1 MEAARVL
8 KLRGHNPTIYEK
20 TNELG
25 GVFIAAAAPEFKEH
39 DKQLIAWFKKQ
50 MADLGIPIQFG
61 TEITD
66 LTKLNA
72 DAIVVATGSVAK
84 RLPIPGAE
92 RAMTAVEYLLG
103 EKEVGENVVIIGGGL
118 TGCEIALDLHKKGKN
133 PQIVEMMND
142 LMAVKNL
149 CLANSSFLRDYF
161 KCYDVPVFLE
171 SGVKEIGDDYVIV
184 EKKNKERVKL
194 PADSIIMSVGYKPT
208 PIVEPGYNLGVG
220 PVNVPV
226 PDVCKPVVKKVDE
239 IVTELLGPPRSTP
252 RPPSAARRSTPSATR
267 TRSRTSRP
275 PSGAPGMS
283 L

>member
-1 MEAARVL
+1 
-8 KLRGHNPTIYEK
+8 
-20 TNELG
+20 
-25 GVFIAAAAPEFKEH
+25 
-39 DKQLIAWFKKQ
+39 QLIAWFKKQ
-50 MADLGIPIQFG
+50 MADLNIPIQFG

-103 EKEVGENVVIIGGGL
+103 EKEVVGDNVVIIGGGL
-118 TGCEIALDLHKKGKN
+118 TGCGIALDLHKKGKN

-184 EKKNKERVKL
+184 EGKDKVQTKL
-194 PADSIIMSVGYKPT
+194 PADTIIMSVGYNPT
-208 PIVEPGYNLGVG
+208 PLVEPGYNLGIG

-226 PDVCKPVVKKVDE
+226 PDVCAPVVKKVDE
-239 IVTELLGPPRSTP
+239 IVKELLGPLVPVNNETTVGGKTVYTIGDASKVANIK
-252 RPPSAARRSTPSATR
+252 AAIW
-267 TRSRTSRP
+267 
-275 PSGAPGMS
+275 GAWDVAMKV
-283 L
+283 

>member
-50 MADLGIPIQFG
+50 MTDLGIPIQFG

-194 PADSIIMSVGYKPT
+194 PADSII
-208 PIVEPGYNLGVG
+208 GVG

-239 IVTELLGPPRSTP
+239 IVTELLGPLVPVNTETTVGGKTVYTIGDANKVANIK
-252 RPPSAARRSTPSATR
+252 AAIW
-267 TRSRTSRP
+267 
-275 PSGAPGMS
+275 GAWDVAMKI
-283 L
+283 

>member
-1 MEAARVL
+1 
-8 KLRGHNPTIYEK
+8 
-20 TNELG
+20 
-25 GVFIAAAAPEFKEH
+25 
-39 DKQLIAWFKKQ
+39 

-239 IVTELLGPPRSTP
+239 IVTELLGPLVPVNTETTVGGKTVYTIGDANKVANIK
-252 RPPSAARRSTPSATR
+252 AAIW
-267 TRSRTSRP
+267 
-275 PSGAPGMS
+275 GAWDVAMKI
-283 L
+283 